1 MTAQAGNRPET
12 FDCDV
17 AVIGGGMVGATLA
30 ALLDGSG
37 LRIAVVEAAAPA
49 LEWPGDS
56 VDLRVSAL
64 TAASERMLTALGAWP
79 AMRALGVSPFREMRV
94 WDAAGAGAIHF
105 DCADIGEP
113 RLGHIVENRVIQRVL
128 FERLRDSAGVRMFC
142 PATLERLAFDAP
154 GDAAGAQV
162 ELSDGTTI
170 RARLVVAA
178 DGANSKTRTL
188 AGIAVRGWSYDQ
200 KGVVATV
207 ATEHSHEATAWQRF
221 LPDGPLAFLP
231 LRDGRSS
238 IVWSTRP
245 DHAERLLAAEPAA
258 FRAELA
264 EAFAH
269 RLGAITDVG
278 PRAAFPL
285 RLQHANRYIGT
296 RLALV
301 GDAAHSIHP
310 LAGQGVNLGMLDAA
324 ALAEVLQKAAVN
336 GRDIGATPVL
346 RRYERW
352 RKGDNLMMMLVM
364 DGFKRLFGATA
375 PPLQVARNLGLRLT
389 DGTPPV
395 KNLIIRHAMGLTG
408 DLPHIARPPAF

>member
-1 MTAQAGNRPET
+1 VTEYALAHE
-12 FDCDV
+12 CDV
-17 AVIGGGMVGATLA
+17 VIIGGGMVGATLA
-30 ALLDGSG
+30 ALLGDSV
-37 LRIAVVEAAAPA
+37 LRVAVVEPAPPQCD
-49 LEWPGDS
+49 WPEDS

-64 TAASERMLTALGAWP
+64 TAASQRILDAVGAWP
-79 AMRALGVSPFREMRV
+79 AMVALGVSPFREMRV
-94 WDAAGAGAIHF
+94 WDASGNGEIHF

-128 FERLRDSAGVRMFC
+128 FERLRSLANVRMFC
-142 PATLERLAFDAP
+142 PAALESLAVGAGAEARLA
-154 GDAAGAQV
+154 
-162 ELSDGTTI
+162 DGTVI

-178 DGANSKTRTL
+178 DGANSRTRTL
-188 AGIAVRGWSYDQ
+188 AGIRVRGWSYDQ
-200 KGVVATV
+200 KAVVATV
-207 ATEHSHEATAWQRF
+207 ATESSHQATAWQRF

-245 DHAERLLAAEPAA
+245 EHAEHLLAAEAGD
-258 FRAELA
+258 FMNELA

-269 RLGAITDVG
+269 RLGRITGCG

-285 RLQHANRYIGT
+285 RLQYADNYIGA
-296 RLALV
+296 RIALV
-301 GDAAHSIHP
+301 GDAAHAIHP

-324 ALAEVLQKAAVN
+324 ALAEVLRDAVAQ

-352 RKGDNLMMMLVM
+352 RKGDNLTMMLIM

-375 PPLQVARNLGLRLT
+375 PPLRLARNLGLTLT
-389 DGTPPV
+389 DNAVPV
-395 KNLIIRHAMGLTG
+395 KNLIIRHAMGLKG
-408 DLPHIARPPAF
+408 DLPQIARQPCL